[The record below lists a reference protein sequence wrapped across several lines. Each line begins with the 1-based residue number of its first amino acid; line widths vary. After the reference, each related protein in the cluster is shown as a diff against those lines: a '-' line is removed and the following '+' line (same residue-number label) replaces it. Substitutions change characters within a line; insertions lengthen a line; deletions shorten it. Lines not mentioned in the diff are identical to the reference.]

1 MRNKNKFKT
10 QKARKQ
16 IEKFDNFHL
25 TKHKLPWKNVT
36 CFKHIF
42 VKGISLLYR
51 QFPTRAPAAYSI
63 FDVFS
68 KKYLSAI

>member
-1 MRNKNKFKT
+1 MRKKNKFKT

-36 CFKHIF
+36 CLKRF
-42 VKGISLLYR
+42 LLR
-51 QFPTRAPAAYSI
+51 GFPFYIDNFPCAQQLPT
-63 FDVFS
+63 
-68 KKYLSAI
+68 